1 MYLFLAMLSLQC
13 CVDFS
18 LVAATEATPAV
29 HRLLIVVAFPAVK
42 NRFYRTWASVVAI
55 PGL

>member
-1 MYLFLAMLSLQC
+1 MLSLQC

>member
-1 MYLFLAMLSLQC
+1 MLGLHC

-18 LVAATEATPAV
+18 LFAASEATLAV
-29 HRLLIVVAFPAVK
+29 HRLLIVVAFPAVE
-42 NRFYRTWASVVAI
+42 NRFYGTWASVVAI